1 MVSEMHLREA
11 LRNIFIMFY
20 PVFEQSFAV
29 VSIIL
34 KDGPDTHSI
43 RHDLTAGGIREM
55 YLESPLRALL

>member
-1 MVSEMHLREA
+1 ML
-11 LRNIFIMFY
+11 Y
-20 PVFEQSFAV
+20 PVFEQPFAV